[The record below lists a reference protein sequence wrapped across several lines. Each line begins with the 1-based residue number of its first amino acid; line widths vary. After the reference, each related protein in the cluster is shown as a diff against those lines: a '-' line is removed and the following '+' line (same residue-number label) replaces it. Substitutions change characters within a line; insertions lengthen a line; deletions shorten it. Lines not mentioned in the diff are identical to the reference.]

1 MLSDLAVWLNHFEY
15 HAEQPRGLAEGL
27 ADVLRPEERALIAS
41 SIATFQLGEQSDGAT
56 LLRTVQRFA
65 AAHDAPQLA
74 RIAELFVREQ
84 QRHAALLR
92 DFMNDHGIAPKHRDW
107 TDRVFRRLRRLAGLE
122 TCLSVLITAELIGNV
137 YYRALET
144 VTDCQR
150 LKVLCRTLV
159 ADELAHVGF
168 ASQLLLDLRARR
180 SVPGRAAV
188 RLAHRLLFAAAAG
201 VVFIM
206 HHPVLGHAGFS
217 LASFLKACATQ
228 YDFYLEAPSVT
239 QSASMS

>member
-1 MLSDLAVWLNHFEY
+1 MLCDLAVWLNHFEY
-15 HAEQPRGLAEGL
+15 HAERPRRVPDGLGDE
-27 ADVLRPEERALIAS
+27 LRPEERRLIAR
-41 SIATFQLGEQSDGAT
+41 SIATFQLGEQSDGVR
-56 LLRTVQRFA
+56 LLRTVDRFT

-74 RIAELFVREQ
+74 RITELLVREQ

-92 DFMNDHGIAPKHRDW
+92 DFMDDHGIAPKHHDW
-107 TDRVFRRLRRLAGLE
+107 TDWVFRRLRALSGLE
-122 TCLSVLITAELIGNV
+122 LCLSVLITAELIGNV

-168 ASQLLLDLRARR
+168 ASQLLLGLRARR
-180 SVPGRAAV
+180 SMAGRAAV

-206 HHPVLGHAGFS
+206 HHRVLGRAGFS
-217 LASFLKACATQ
+217 LMSFLRACTTQ